1 MLNEYEKK
9 VIKLLISNIFSS
21 NEIEEIIK
29 NSKFVG
35 LEDNAG
41 SGYFITIH
49 HANFPKDYL
58 VCSIP
63 TIIGEFDD
71 VNCGFVIFLENNELT
86 LECHSWGE
94 KDLPQD
100 FRKKDIQLREF

>member
-1 MLNEYEKK
+1 MLKEFEKK
-9 VIKLLISNIFSS
+9 VIKLLTSGVFSS
-21 NEIEEIIK
+21 YEIEEIIETA
-29 NSKFVG
+29 KFVG

-41 SGYFITIH
+41 SGYFITIQ

-58 VCSIP
+58 VCSTP

-71 VNCGFVIFLENNELT
+71 VNCGFVIFLENEELT

-94 KDLPQD
+94 KELPQD
-100 FRKKDIQLREF
+100 FREKDI